1 MTDELIPIASL
12 QERYGLNSRQAVYDR
27 ISALKLTP
35 AARGKLSTGQVD
47 KLDKLDQFLK
57 STPGAA
63 IADFPKSTE
72 VVEMGKLDKVE
83 MSSSPLDKP
92 DNFTETLQLVEAI
105 AKHFSQQRD
114 PLLEYKALI
123 FAAEQNLILP
133 SSKVLELV
141 GIKPHG
147 QQFERGSFRFT
158 RSRKVGGQSGWKI
171 EKI

>member
-1 MTDELIPIASL
+1 MDNELIPIASL
-12 QERYGLNSRQAVYDR
+12 QERYGLSSRQAVYDR
-27 ISALKLTP
+27 IGALKITP
-35 AARGKLSTGQVD
+35 ASRGKLSTGQVD

-72 VVEMGKLDKVE
+72 VVEMTKLDKVE
-83 MSSSPLDKP
+83 MSSTPLDKP

-105 AKHFSQQRD
+105 ARHFQQQRD
-114 PLLEYKALI
+114 PLENYKALI

-133 SSKVLELV
+133 SSKVTELI
-141 GIKPHG
+141 GTKPHG
-147 QQFERGSFRFT
+147 QQFERGSFKFT
-158 RSRKVGGQSGWKI
+158 RAGKIGGQSAWKV